1 MMRPATAKM
10 RTGAGNPP
18 SPRPAVRPA
27 TMTYAETSVGMPHTC
42 HDEGTTPVISSHSKA
57 LQTVAG
63 YIEVSAD
70 CEVSS

>member
-1 MMRPATAKM
+1 MMRPVTAKM
-10 RTGAGNPP
+10 RTAPGTLRPP
-18 SPRPAVRPA
+18 PAVRPA
-27 TMTYAETSVGMPHTC
+27 TMTYAETSVGVPHTC
-42 HDEGTTPVISSHSKA
+42 HEEGTTPVVSSHPKA